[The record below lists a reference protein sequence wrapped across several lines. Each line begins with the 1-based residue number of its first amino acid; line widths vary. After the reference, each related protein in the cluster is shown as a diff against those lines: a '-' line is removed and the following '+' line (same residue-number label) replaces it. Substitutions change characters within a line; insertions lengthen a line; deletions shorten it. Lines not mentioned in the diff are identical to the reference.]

1 MISFAFIVF
10 VIIVVGGCIIYA
22 SIQMKRTG
30 DMSNSALVGK
40 GFDVKKA
47 VDPQGYIDY
56 IYMKA
61 IMIGVVSILGGV
73 LDIVNEK
80 YLHIPYLGIVSSVII
95 FLVLIAYC
103 VVASKAQKKFLSPKP
118 REKK

>member
-1 MISFAFIVF
+1 MISFTFIDF
-10 VIIVVGGCIIYA
+10 VIIAVGRYIIDA
-22 SIQMKRTG
+22 SIQMKRTE
-30 DMSNSALVGK
+30 DISNSALVGK
-40 GFDVKKA
+40 EKKKKKA